1 MQAALTPA
9 DTPQKMRFHG
19 RPQLPVLAVMSMVM
33 SKQMPIEAAADI
45 DNAGAIGFW
54 GAAMDTD
61 AFAAYT

>member
-1 MQAALTPA
+1 M
-9 DTPQKMRFHG
+9 
-19 RPQLPVLAVMSMVM
+19 PVLAVMSMVM